1 MHLFHVIGEGLLT
14 GAALSLML
22 GTVFFS
28 LLRNSL
34 QYGYKTGFYIASGVI
49 VCDIMFIAL
58 ALLSHQF
65 ALFLKTYQVT
75 LSVIGGCILVIMG
88 LIMFIKAAPK
98 TMSEGNLIEAKSSWY
113 YFFNGFLLNLLNPV
127 NFFSWLAISTMLTI
141 RFNFTIVDKSY
152 FFGASLVSIFAVEIL
167 IAVGASKIK
176 RWITPLILKRINQ
189 ISGLI
194 FIGIG
199 IKLAL
204 VAFS

>member
-1 MHLFHVIGEGLLT
+1 MT

-34 QYGYKTGFYIASGVI
+34 QFGYRTGFYIASGVI

-65 ALFLKTYQVT
+65 ALFLKTYSMQFS
-75 LSVIGGCILVIMG
+75 LAGGIILMAMG
-88 LIMFIKAAPK
+88 IIMFVKASPK
-98 TMSEGNLIEAKSSWY
+98 VLDGELMSARSNLY

-127 NFFSWLAISTMLTI
+127 NFFSWLAISTMLTV
-141 RFNFTIVDKSY
+141 RFNFNITDKVY
-152 FFGASLVSIFAVEIL
+152 FFTAALFSIFIVEIL
-167 IAVGASKIK
+167 IAVGAARIK
-176 RWITPLILKRINQ
+176 QWVTPKLLKRINQ

-194 FIGIG
+194 FFGVG
-199 IKLAL
+199 VKLAL
-204 VAFS
+204 VVFY